1 MVRMVVQ
8 GLQTSTKWYRIWTYL
23 NKRIW
28 QMRLV
33 CRFFS
38 RVLEAVLSQKLKK
51 HIMGK
56 VNVLVV
62 EDEADIQQ
70 LVSYNLIRAGFH
82 VTCADTGEEALE
94 CLRTEEVDCVL
105 LDLML
110 PGISGLEVCA
120 AMRKVESNI
129 RRSIPIIM
137 LTAKG
142 EEEDVVAG
150 LECGAD
156 DYITKPFSPK
166 VLIAR
171 IKAVIKRSVTE
182 QSETDESRKSIII
195 VDGLEIDKGR
205 HEFKLNG
212 IEVQLTTTEFSI
224 LSLLAAKPG
233 WVFTR
238 QQIIDFARGYDFLIT
253 PRAIDV
259 QIFGLRKKLNEYGK
273 MVETVRGIG
282 YRYKS
287 TQDNQA

>member
-1 MVRMVVQ
+1 M
-8 GLQTSTKWYRIWTYL
+8 
-23 NKRIW
+23 
-28 QMRLV
+28 
-33 CRFFS
+33 
-38 RVLEAVLSQKLKK
+38 A
-51 HIMGK
+51 K

-82 VTCADTGEEALE
+82 VTCADSGEEALE
-94 CLRTEEVDCVL
+94 RLRTEEIDCVL

-110 PGISGLEVCA
+110 PGMSGLQVCT
-120 AMRKVESNI
+120 AMRKVDSNI
-129 RRSIPIIM
+129 KRSIPIIM

-171 IKAVIKRSVTE
+171 IKAVIKRAFAD
-182 QSETDESRKSIII
+182 QSEADESRKTIIV

-205 HEFKLNG
+205 HEVKVNG
-212 IEVQLTTTEFSI
+212 ADVQLTSTEFSI
-224 LSLLAAKPG
+224 LSLLAGKPG

-238 QQIIDFARGYDFLIT
+238 QQIIDHARGYDFLIT

-273 MVETVRGIG
+273 MIETVRGIG
-282 YRYKS
+282 YRYRS
-287 TQDNQA
+287 IPDTEA

>member
-1 MVRMVVQ
+1 M
-8 GLQTSTKWYRIWTYL
+8 
-23 NKRIW
+23 
-28 QMRLV
+28 
-33 CRFFS
+33 
-38 RVLEAVLSQKLKK
+38 A
-51 HIMGK
+51 K

-82 VTCADTGEEALE
+82 VTCADSGEEALE
-94 CLRTEEVDCVL
+94 RLRTEEIDCVL

-110 PGISGLEVCA
+110 PGISGLQVCT
-120 AMRKVESNI
+120 AMRKVESNTQ
-129 RRSIPIIM
+129 RSIPIIM

-171 IKAVIKRSVTE
+171 IKAVIKRAFAD
-182 QSETDESRKSIII
+182 QSEADESRKSIIV

-205 HEFKLNG
+205 HEVKVNG
-212 IEVQLTTTEFSI
+212 IDVQLTSTEFSI
-224 LSLLAAKPG
+224 LSLLAGKPG

-238 QQIIDFARGYDFLIT
+238 QQIIDHARGYDFLIT

-273 MVETVRGIG
+273 MIETVRGIG
-282 YRYKS
+282 YRYRS
-287 TQDNQA
+287 TPEAEA

>member
-1 MVRMVVQ
+1 
-8 GLQTSTKWYRIWTYL
+8 
-23 NKRIW
+23 
-28 QMRLV
+28 
-33 CRFFS
+33 
-38 RVLEAVLSQKLKK
+38 
-51 HIMGK
+51 MGK

-62 EDEADIQQ
+62 EDEVDIQQ

-82 VTCADTGEEALE
+82 VTCADTGEEALGR
-94 CLRTEEVDCVL
+94 LRNEQIDCVL
-105 LDLML
+105 LDLNL
-110 PGISGLEVCA
+110 PGISGLEVCT
-120 AMRKVESNI
+120 AMRKVEMNKG
-129 RRSIPIIM
+129 RSIPIIM

-171 IKAVIKRSVTE
+171 IKAVLKRSFVD
-182 QSETDESRKSIII
+182 QSDDDDRGKTVIA

-205 HEFKLNG
+205 HEVRLNG
-212 IEVQLTTTEFSI
+212 SVVLLTTTEFSI
-224 LSLLAAKPG
+224 LSLLAGKPG

-259 QIFGLRKKLNEYGK
+259 QIFGLRKKLSEYGK
-273 MVETVRGIG
+273 MIETVRGIG

-287 TQDNQA
+287 TPEDQE

>member
-1 MVRMVVQ
+1 M
-8 GLQTSTKWYRIWTYL
+8 
-23 NKRIW
+23 
-28 QMRLV
+28 
-33 CRFFS
+33 
-38 RVLEAVLSQKLKK
+38 A
-51 HIMGK
+51 K

-94 CLRTEEVDCVL
+94 RLRTEEIDCIL

-110 PGISGLEVCA
+110 PGINGIEVCQTI
-120 AMRKVESNI
+120 RKVESGKNS
-129 RRSIPIIM
+129 SIPIIM

-142 EEEDVVAG
+142 EEEDVVSG
-150 LECGAD
+150 FDCGAD

-171 IKAVIKRSVTE
+171 IKAVVKRSHAD
-182 QSETDESRKSIII
+182 QDDDESGKTIIAI
-195 VDGLEIDKGR
+195 DQLQIDKGR
-205 HEFKLNG
+205 HEVNLDGNE
-212 IEVQLTTTEFSI
+212 IYLTTTEFGI
-224 LSLLAAKPG
+224 LSLLAEKPG

-238 QQIIDFARGYDFLIT
+238 QQIIDAVRGYDFLIT

-259 QIFGLRKKLNEYGK
+259 QIFGLRKKLGNHGK
-273 MVETVRGIG
+273 MIETVRGIG

-287 TQDNQA
+287 TTELAQ

>member
-1 MVRMVVQ
+1 
-8 GLQTSTKWYRIWTYL
+8 
-23 NKRIW
+23 
-28 QMRLV
+28 
-33 CRFFS
+33 
-38 RVLEAVLSQKLKK
+38 
-51 HIMGK
+51 MGK
-56 VNVLVV
+56 INVLVV

-82 VTCADTGEEALE
+82 VTCADSGEEAME
-94 CLRTEEVDCVL
+94 RIRSEEIDCVL

-110 PGISGLEVCA
+110 PGMSGIEVCTA
-120 AMRKVESNI
+120 IRKVESSNEK
-129 RRSIPIIM
+129 SLPIIM

-171 IKAVIKRSVTE
+171 IKAVVKRAVAN
-182 QSETDESRKSIII
+182 QLESSDSRGGVIV
-195 VDGLEIDKGR
+195 VDGLEINKRR
-205 HEFKLNG
+205 HEVNVDG
-212 IEVQLTTTEFSI
+212 VEVLLTTTEFGV
-224 LSLLAAKPG
+224 LSLLAGKPG

-238 QQIIDFARGYDFLIT
+238 QQIIDSVRGYDFLIT

-259 QIFGLRKKLNEYGK
+259 QIFGLRKKMGDYGK
-273 MVETVRGIG
+273 CIETVRGIG

-287 TQDNQA
+287 TLENQQ

>member
-1 MVRMVVQ
+1 
-8 GLQTSTKWYRIWTYL
+8 
-23 NKRIW
+23 
-28 QMRLV
+28 
-33 CRFFS
+33 
-38 RVLEAVLSQKLKK
+38 
-51 HIMGK
+51 MGK

-82 VTCADTGEEALE
+82 VTCADSGEEALE
-94 CLRTEEVDCVL
+94 RLRTEEIDCVL

-110 PGISGLEVCA
+110 PGISGLQVCT
-120 AMRKVESNI
+120 AMRKVESNTQ
-129 RRSIPIIM
+129 RSIPIIM

-142 EEEDVVAG
+142 EEEDVVSG

-171 IKAVIKRSVTE
+171 IKAVIKRAFAD
-182 QSETDESRKSIII
+182 QSEADESRKSIIV

-205 HEFKLNG
+205 HEVKVSG
-212 IEVQLTTTEFSI
+212 ADVQLTSTEFSI

-238 QQIIDFARGYDFLIT
+238 QQIIDHARGYDFLIT

-273 MVETVRGIG
+273 MIETVRGIG
-282 YRYKS
+282 YRYRS
-287 TQDNQA
+287 TPDAEA

>member
-1 MVRMVVQ
+1 M
-8 GLQTSTKWYRIWTYL
+8 
-23 NKRIW
+23 
-28 QMRLV
+28 
-33 CRFFS
+33 
-38 RVLEAVLSQKLKK
+38 A
-51 HIMGK
+51 K

-70 LVSYNLIRAGFH
+70 LVSYNLIRAGFN
-82 VTCADTGEEALE
+82 VTCADTGEEALAR
-94 CLRTEEVDCVL
+94 LRGEQIDCVL
-105 LDLML
+105 LDLNL

-120 AMRKVESNI
+120 SMRKVEMNSQCCL
-129 RRSIPIIM
+129 PIIM

-171 IKAVIKRSVTE
+171 IKAVLKRSFAD
-182 QSETDESRKSIII
+182 QSETEDTRKSIIV

-205 HEFKLNG
+205 HEVRLNG
-212 IEVQLTTTEFSI
+212 AEVLLTTTDFSV

-259 QIFGLRKKLNEYGK
+259 QIFGLRKKMGDYGK
-273 MVETVRGIG
+273 MIETVRGIG
-282 YRYKS
+282 YRYRTTCDDEEQLS
-287 TQDNQA
+287 DAS